1 MSKHYITATEISAF
15 ARHLRDEER
24 EEGTI
29 EKYLR
34 SLRAFAA
41 WLGDRPVTKE
51 TAAAWGRRVAS
62 QGQST
67 PCCPR

>member
-29 EKYLR
+29 E
-34 SLRAFAA
+34 
-41 WLGDRPVTKE
+41 
-51 TAAAWGRRVAS
+51 
-62 QGQST
+62 
-67 PCCPR
+67 